1 MSPALNRN
9 SVLLHFEY
17 SNAIEKR
24 NGIMFDLY
32 LGLPHIHIH
41 ILVPKS
47 CATILEYSF
56 IHAVLRTSLPH
67 R

>member
-1 MSPALNRN
+1 
-9 SVLLHFEY
+9 
-17 SNAIEKR
+17 
-24 NGIMFDLY
+24 MFDLY

-56 IHAVLRTSLPH
+56 IHAVLKTSLPH

>member
-1 MSPALNRN
+1 
-9 SVLLHFEY
+9 
-17 SNAIEKR
+17 
-24 NGIMFDLY
+24 MFDLY

-67 R
+67 RYKLNLQSGCIVQINT